1 MNDPLKKLQEISQ
14 ELESINMQ
22 MNDEAKVYAAELE
35 ERKRL
40 GIEGDAAIIHFN
52 EWMDR
57 HGMPHLKVKLPS

>member
-1 MNDPLKKLQEISQ
+1 
-14 ELESINMQ
+14 MQ